1 MFRPVGPEPAKPRED
16 VEGWCEVEADSAVAR
31 NDGKYSEQYGT
42 YKITETFLAPTTTR
56 QQTKQRPPGRHL
68 RTTVRECLRRVRIA
82 RLAGL
87 C

>member
-42 YKITETFLAPTTTR
+42 
-56 QQTKQRPPGRHL
+56 
-68 RTTVRECLRRVRIA
+68 
-82 RLAGL
+82 
-87 C
+87 

>member
-1 MFRPVGPEPAKPRED
+1 MPTSRIRQIRPISGGCYGYPSHDNSPTNKAK
-16 VEGWCEVEADSAVAR
+16 
-31 NDGKYSEQYGT
+31 T
-42 YKITETFLAPTTTR
+42 
-56 QQTKQRPPGRHL
+56 PGRHL